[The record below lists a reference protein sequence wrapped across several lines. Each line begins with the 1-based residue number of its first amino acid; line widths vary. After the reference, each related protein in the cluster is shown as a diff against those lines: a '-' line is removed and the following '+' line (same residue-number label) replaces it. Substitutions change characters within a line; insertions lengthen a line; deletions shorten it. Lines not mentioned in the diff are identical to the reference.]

1 MKDDSLSLYA
11 CRVIIPAMLIGLI
24 TFSLSEA
31 KAQDKKDDS
40 EAKAQDE
47 NDERKTFQTS
57 FYTGISINRFAAD
70 DLKRYIN
77 PEASNEQQE
86 ALVGGF
92 DFAYRLTGS
101 HQSAC
106 QLWIYGETK

>member
-24 TFSLSEA
+24 TFSL
-31 KAQDKKDDS
+31 S